1 MTIPSMQYP
10 LYAPEDDAGGGASSE
25 FEQDMN
31 DLEGTADE
39 TAGDATDSE
48 ESDKDSTPA
57 GKNRA
62 GAEEDTEGEKDEGE
76 GEEGEGDTDEDDELE
91 DIESGEGEEEE
102 TPAYARPPIKAI
114 KAKYPE
120 LFKDFPQLKT
130 AFFQY
135 PHYAE
140 LFADVDSAR
149 EAVAKAQEYDTLE
162 STLVGKGDA
171 KVLLST
177 LNENNPKA
185 LKKMVAGFSDNLKE
199 IDSDAYLALANP
211 IIEELLYHASAHGV
225 KVGNKNLQLA
235 ARHLANFVFANGGDI
250 PDITKKTKAA
260 EPSDAEVQLAQE
272 RETYA
277 KEKFQSA
284 LGDVIE
290 LIKPDMNAILG
301 NKLDGLTG
309 FERKQILKE
318 ARAEIDKILLGDK
331 AFQGSLR
338 ALWKKAESTG
348 YSSESKSRIKRAWL
362 DRAKLIAPQVRNRLR
377 QEAVSSRTGSKRE
390 ASDDKV
396 KLKVESEKRTFPSG
410 AGKTPAA
417 GQRRVL
423 DPKKIDWRKTSDR
436 DILDMK

>member
-1 MTIPSMQYP
+1 
-10 LYAPEDDAGGGASSE
+10 
-25 FEQDMN
+25 
-31 DLEGTADE
+31 
-39 TAGDATDSE
+39 
-48 ESDKDSTPA
+48 
-57 GKNRA
+57 
-62 GAEEDTEGEKDEGE
+62 
-76 GEEGEGDTDEDDELE
+76 
-91 DIESGEGEEEE
+91 
-102 TPAYARPPIKAI
+102 
-114 KAKYPE
+114 
-120 LFKDFPQLKT
+120 
-130 AFFQY
+130 
-135 PHYAE
+135 
-140 LFADVDSAR
+140 
-149 EAVAKAQEYDTLE
+149 
-162 STLVGKGDA
+162 
-171 KVLLST
+171 
-177 LNENNPKA
+177 
-185 LKKMVAGFSDNLKE
+185 
-199 IDSDAYLALANP
+199 
-211 IIEELLYHASAHGV
+211 
-225 KVGNKNLQLA
+225 
-235 ARHLANFVFANGGDI
+235 
-250 PDITKKTKAA
+250 
-260 EPSDAEVQLAQE
+260 
-272 RETYA
+272 
-277 KEKFQSA
+277 
-284 LGDVIE
+284 
-290 LIKPDMNAILG
+290 MNAILG